1 MCVYVCVR
9 AGERPAGGAG
19 VSDTAHGGE
28 GGGSTGDRDETEKL
42 ISSMLQSFSKHKIKE
57 ALIKVVV
64 GIENRE
70 VEVGSVRQAD
80 GER

>member
-1 MCVYVCVR
+1 MCS
-9 AGERPAGGAG
+9 
-19 VSDTAHGGE
+19 SDL
-28 GGGSTGDRDETEKL
+28 EKL

-70 VEVGSVRQAD
+70 VEVEYRIY
-80 GER
+80 